1 MADTGRADTGR
12 VDGGKAE
19 RQTSLHHYRAVRDGQ
34 IPPRFHQSRIRRAE
48 QGAGLWDAH
57 ALTQSRWRAERAG
70 LPQPCGGGAPVFDG
84 RTFRGGASFLDLKVS
99 LAEWMLDD
107 CDLCPHHCHVDR
119 NQGKTGFCGVADQS
133 AVHWEGILHG
143 EEIELMA
150 SHEVFLS
157 GCTMRCAF
165 CYSHEH
171 ITRPMSGLPMAPSE
185 IAGRVDR
192 RHGEGASNL
201 NLVGGEPTVHIPN
214 ILRMLRQVSAP
225 LPVIWN
231 SNMYA
236 TPQAMALLDGVVD
249 LFLGDIHFGNDAC
262 AQRLG
267 LIPDYCASVQAA
279 FEAAASSGA
288 DVIIRHLV
296 MPGHLDCCA
305 RPAMEWAASALPET
319 PFHLMF
325 QYVPDFRAAR
335 DPVLGRFLSPNEIR
349 RAGAMAQEIG
359 VNLYDEKR
367 AYQEQEAGR
376 VAPVGGTAGTS
387 EGQEVDIIIQGDG
400 RVSFARLLPEL
411 LPIAAALD
419 GHDPRILARTAAL
432 E

>member
-1 MADTGRADTGR
+1 M
-12 VDGGKAE
+12 
-19 RQTSLHHYRAVRDGQ
+19 
-34 IPPRFHQSRIRRAE
+34 
-48 QGAGLWDAH
+48 
-57 ALTQSRWRAERAG
+57 
-70 LPQPCGGGAPVFDG
+70 
-84 RTFRGGASFLDLKVS
+84 DLKVS

-325 QYVPDFRAAR
+325 QYVPDFRAAH

>member
-1 MADTGRADTGR
+1 MTYR
-12 VDGGKAE
+12 
-19 RQTSLHHYRAVRDGQ
+19 RQGCLHHFRAVRDGRLT
-34 IPPRFHQSRIRRAE
+34 PRFHQARTWVADPAADS
-48 QGAGLWDAH
+48 WTAH
-57 ALTQSRWRAERAG
+57 ALTLNRWRADG
-70 LPQPCGGGAPVFDG
+70 SIAPDSPDIRPVDS
-84 RTFRGGASFLDLKVS
+84 RPTLLDLKVS
-99 LAEWMLDD
+99 LAERMLDE
-107 CDLCPHHCHVDR
+107 CDLCPHHCRVNR
-119 NQGKTGFCGVADQS
+119 NQGKTGFCGVADKT

-165 CYSHEH
+165 CYSHPH
-171 ITRPMSGLPMAPSE
+171 ITRPMSGLPMAPQS
-185 IAGRVDR
+185 IAGCVDR
-192 RHGEGASNL
+192 RHGEGAANL

-214 ILRMLRQVSAP
+214 ILRMLREVSAP
-225 LPVIWN
+225 LPVVWN

-262 AQRLG
+262 ARRLG
-267 LIPDYCASVQAA
+267 LIPDYSSSVKAA
-279 FEAAASSGA
+279 FLTAASSGA

-305 RPAMEWAASALPET
+305 RPAMEWAAQALPET

-335 DPVLGRFLSPNEIR
+335 DPVLGRFLSPEEIQ
-349 RAGAMAQEIG
+349 RAGAMARDIG
-359 VNLYDEKR
+359 VNLY
-367 AYQEQEAGR
+367 QEQDAYDKQEVDR
-376 VAPVGGTAGTS
+376 SVPSVLGTS
-387 EGQEVDIIIQGDG
+387 EGRAVDIIIQGDG

-411 LPIAAALD
+411 LPVAAALD
-419 GHDPRILARTAAL
+419 EHDPRVLARMAAF

>member
-1 MADTGRADTGR
+1 MADEVNKNAEGRRAQGKQQ
-12 VDGGKAE
+12 DGL
-19 RQTSLHHYRAVRDGQ
+19 QHFRAVRDGRW
-34 IPPRFHQSRIRRAE
+34 PPHFHRARVRATEAGTDLWAEHVRALDAMTLERR
-48 QGAGLWDAH
+48 GASDLDTPNSLGG
-57 ALTQSRWRAERAG
+57 ALT
-70 LPQPCGGGAPVFDG
+70 PPVG
-84 RTFRGGASFLDLKVS
+84 QSFLDLKVA
-99 LAEWMLDD
+99 LAERMLED
-107 CDLCPHHCHVDR
+107 CDLCPHHCHVNR
-119 NQGKTGFCGVADQS
+119 NRGETGFCGVADRT

-165 CYSHEH
+165 CYSHQH
-171 ITRPMSGLPMAPSE
+171 ITRPMSGLPMTPREMASC
-185 IAGRVDR
+185 ADR

-214 ILRMLRQVSAP
+214 ILRMLREVSAP
-225 LPVIWN
+225 LPVVWN

-249 LFLGDIHFGNDAC
+249 LFLGDIHFGNNDC
-262 AQRLG
+262 ARRLG
-267 LIPDYCASVQAA
+267 LIPDYLPSIKAA
-279 FEAAASSGA
+279 FIAAASSGA

-305 RPAMEWAASALPET
+305 RPAMEWAKQALPET

-335 DPVLGRFLSPNEIR
+335 DPVLGRFLLPDEIR
-349 RAGAMAQEIG
+349 RAGAMARETG
-359 VNLYDEKR
+359 VNLYDEKS
-367 AYQEQEAGR
+367 AYQEQGAGG
-376 VAPVGGTAGTS
+376 ALSVGGTAGTG
-387 EGQEVDIIIQGDG
+387 EGQAVDIIIQGDG

-411 LPIAAALD
+411 LPVAAALD
-419 GHDPRILARTAAL
+419 GRDPRILARTAVL

>member
-1 MADTGRADTGR
+1 MEDEVNKNAEGRRAE
-12 VDGGKAE
+12 GK
-19 RQTSLHHYRAVRDGQ
+19 QQDSLQHFRAVRDGRR
-34 IPPRFHQSRIRRAE
+34 PPHFHQARVRATE
-48 QGAGLWDAH
+48 AGTDLWAAHTRALDAVT
-57 ALTQSRWRAERAG
+57 LNKRGTGDLDTPKSLKGLSTSPAG
-70 LPQPCGGGAPVFDG
+70 PSL
-84 RTFRGGASFLDLKVS
+84 LDLKVA
-99 LAEWMLDD
+99 LAERMLDD
-107 CDLCPHHCHVDR
+107 CDLCPHHCHVNR
-119 NQGKTGFCGVADQS
+119 NEGETGFCGVADRT

-165 CYSHEH
+165 CYSHQH

-185 IAGRVDR
+185 MAGCADR

-201 NLVGGEPTVHIPN
+201 NLVGGEPMVHIPN
-214 ILRMLRQVSAP
+214 ILRMLREISAP
-225 LPVIWN
+225 LPVVWN

-249 LFLGDIHFGNDAC
+249 LFLGDIHFGNNAC
-262 AQRLG
+262 ARRLG
-267 LIPDYCASVQAA
+267 LIPDYLPSIQAA
-279 FEAAASSGA
+279 FVAAASSGA

-305 RPAMEWAASALPET
+305 RPAMEWAKQALPET

-335 DPVLGRFLSPNEIR
+335 DPVLGRFLSSEEVR
-349 RAGAMAQEIG
+349 RAGVMAQEIG
-359 VNLYDEKR
+359 VRLYE
-367 AYQEQEAGR
+367 ELEA
-376 VAPVGGTAGTS
+376 VGDRSIPSAVGTS
-387 EGQEVDIIIQGDG
+387 GGQAVDIIIQGDG
-400 RVSFARLLPEL
+400 RVSFARFLPEL

-419 GHDPRILARTAAL
+419 GSDPRVLARTAVL
-432 E
+432 K

>member
-1 MADTGRADTGR
+1 
-12 VDGGKAE
+12 
-19 RQTSLHHYRAVRDGQ
+19 
-34 IPPRFHQSRIRRAE
+34 
-48 QGAGLWDAH
+48 
-57 ALTQSRWRAERAG
+57 
-70 LPQPCGGGAPVFDG
+70 
-84 RTFRGGASFLDLKVS
+84 
-99 LAEWMLDD
+99 
-107 CDLCPHHCHVDR
+107 
-119 NQGKTGFCGVADQS
+119 
-133 AVHWEGILHG
+133 
-143 EEIELMA
+143 MA